1 MCLCVRVPMR
11 VCICV
16 CACMYVCACVC
27 MCMCVCACV
36 HVCVPVSLVAIYT
49 SAPHPGLSHSSCCI
63 ILYILIACSVASLAV
78 WLSGPAENIS
88 IYFFP
93 LKNIGG
99 RILRGC
105 SVETITWYIKN
116 KTVTMLAAR
125 LVSHAIV
132 QTNLPALI
140 YHGLINRQ
148 AHLSNHQCI
157 D

>member
-1 MCLCVRVPMR
+1 MRMSERVYVSMRACAYESVHMCVCLHVCLCVCVHVYVCLCVRS
-11 VCICV
+11 CV
-16 CACMYVCACVC
+16 RT
-27 MCMCVCACV
+27 
-36 HVCVPVSLVAIYT
+36 CVPVAIYT

-63 ILYILIACSVASLAV
+63 ILYMLIACSVASLAV

-93 LKNIGG
+93 LKNVGG

-125 LVSHAIV
+125 LVSHTIV
-132 QTNLPALI
+132 
-140 YHGLINRQ
+140 
-148 AHLSNHQCI
+148 
-157 D
+157 